1 MELTHF
7 LDVKITAVLHL
18 KSDQLNDLQ
27 KHTCITLMDESIALL
42 PGLESSIHDM
52 ARSYFQEI
60 RKKNYK
66 INFLEIQ
73 IQMF

>member
-1 MELTHF
+1 MKGEFNLVGNSFPFTNKEF
-7 LDVKITAVLHL
+7 VEK
-18 KSDQLNDLQ
+18 QY
-27 KHTCITLMDESIALL
+27 E
-42 PGLESSIHDM
+42 DM

-60 RKKNYK
+60 QKNEYK